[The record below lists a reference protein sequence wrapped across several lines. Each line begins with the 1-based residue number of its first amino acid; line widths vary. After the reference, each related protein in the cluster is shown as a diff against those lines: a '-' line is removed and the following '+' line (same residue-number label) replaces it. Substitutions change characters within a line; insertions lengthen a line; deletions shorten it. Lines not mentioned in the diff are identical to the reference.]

1 MSVYD
6 IGGNVLCPY
15 EPPVE
20 YTDEQCTTAF
30 LSYMAEKAAL
40 FGMTGTYYENPSGLT
55 SASYSTPRDEM
66 KLGTVVATNP
76 RACEIWSTPS
86 RSFPIKGDNA
96 RTLAVTSNIIG
107 GENATYLNENGY
119 KFLGGKGGSL
129 IRDGYHKAAIYAV
142 EIEEKAVLLGAMV
155 TGQTAYN
162 NAKYIYKEICDMIKA
177 QINGQAPTAGANLS
191 AALSAG
197 GGFATCI
204 IPANANLYQ
213 TQGSP
218 ADLLLRTN
226 SLSSAP
232 TVRRIPA
239 STTKTMTMLCALDYF
254 KDIHET
260 IAVKTVDIVGGSG
273 STFYD
278 GDMLTFWDAVRIMM
292 MESSNTLANTIARE
306 TGRKILSYAV

>member
-1 MSVYD
+1 MAIFDVN
-6 IGGNVLCPY
+6 GNVLCDEIPSAS
-15 EPPVE
+15 
-20 YTDEQCTTAF
+20 YTDAECTAAAVA
-30 LSYMAEKAAL
+30 YMAEKAAL

-55 SASYSTPRDEM
+55 SISRSTPQDEM

-86 RSFPIKGDNA
+86 RSFPIKGNNA

-129 IRDGYHKAAIYAV
+129 TRDGYHKAAIYAV

-162 NAKYIYKEICDMIKA
+162 NAKYIYKEICDMVKA
-177 QINGQAPTAGANLS
+177 QINGQTPTAGTNLS

-204 IPANANLYQ
+204 IPTNANLYQ
-213 TQGSP
+213 TQESP
-218 ADLLLRTN
+218 ADLLSRTN

-232 TVRRIPA
+232 TVSRIPA
-239 STTKTMTMLCALDYF
+239 STTKTMTMLCALDYL
-254 KDIHET
+254 KDPFET
-260 IAVKTVDIVGGSG
+260 VTVKTVDISSGSG

-278 GDMLTFWDAVRIMM
+278 GDVLNIMDALKIMM
-292 MESSNTLANTIARE
+292 MESSNTLANTIARY
-306 TGRKILSYAV
+306 TGQKILSYGG

>member
-1 MSVYD
+1 MVYNKAGEPICYD
-6 IGGNVLCPY
+6 RILGNF
-15 EPPVE
+15 
-20 YTDEQCTTAF
+20 TDEQCVNAF
-30 LSYMAEKAAL
+30 LAYMAEKAAL

-55 SASYSTPRDEM
+55 SSSYSTPRDEM

-86 RSFPIKGDNA
+86 RSFPIKGNNA
-96 RTLAVTSNIIG
+96 RTLTVTSNIIG

-142 EIEEKAVLLGAMV
+142 EIEEKTVLLGAMV

-162 NAKYIYKEICDMIKA
+162 NAKYIYKEICDMVKA
-177 QINGQAPTAGANLS
+177 QINGQTPTAGTNLS

-204 IPANANLYQ
+204 IPTNANLYQ
-213 TQGSP
+213 TQESP
-218 ADLLLRTN
+218 ADLLSRTN

-232 TVRRIPA
+232 TVSRIPA
-239 STTKTMTMLCALDYF
+239 STTKAMTMLCALDF
-254 KDIHET
+254 LKDPFET
-260 IAVKTVDIVGGSG
+260 VTVKTVDISSGSG

-278 GDMLTFWDAVRIMM
+278 GDVINIMDALKIMM